1 MATKKMKHA
10 EAKGTVE
17 VRDDFVEM
25 YESQGWTV
33 VEPPKSDK

>member
-1 MATKKMKHA
+1 MPKMKHPA
-10 EAKGTVE
+10 AKRSIE

-33 VEPPKSDK
+33 VEPPAKPSK